1 MFVHKKNETLT
12 SLVERGERKRGGIRG
27 EWEEGNGKRGVGR
40 GKRGY
45 GSGVVRGRT
54 PVEFNFFLLLDI

>member
-1 MFVHKKNETLT
+1 M
-12 SLVERGERKRGGIRG
+12 ERGEGKRGGIRG
-27 EWEEGNGKRGVGR
+27 EWKEGNGKRGVGR

-54 PVEFNFFLLLDI
+54 TAEFNFVFFLIFDNNND